1 SSRRKRKRP
10 TLNAQRPTSNGRARD
25 FILRSSLR
33 FECWKRRS
41 GLALRFHRDCHRSKK
56 SSVRRWTF
64 SSLVSERQCHDC
76 AVEKWIDVAGWG
88 TWITENR
95 HGVGAVNIFVTPA
108 RDEKPGAGGEDDVV
122 GQERPPFEPRAAI
135 EREVVAR
142 FVGEQYELGRFG

>member
-1 SSRRKRKRP
+1 M
-10 TLNAQRPTSNGRARD
+10 
-25 FILRSSLR
+25 
-33 FECWKRRS
+33 
-41 GLALRFHRDCHRSKK
+41 
-56 SSVRRWTF
+56 F
-64 SSLVSERQCHDC
+64 SSSSISERQCHDC

-135 EREVVAR
+135 EREIVAR
-142 FVGEQYELGRFG
+142 SVGEEDEQGRFGRDRANVVHVDETF